1 MHRVLTVGLVALAL
15 STTGCAQRS
24 AESAIAKAEGAVAAI
39 QADAE
44 KVAPTELK
52 ALTDSLAAMKARVA
66 TGDYSGAMM
75 GARQAA
81 TMTRDLE
88 ANLATRRDQ
97 LNAAFTSISAELPKQ
112 LETVTAKVAEL
123 GAMKRVPA
131 AIDAAKFATLKA
143 EVGTWATAWTTAS
156 DAFKAGNLAE
166 AMASAN
172 RIKAGVA
179 AAMKTLGM
187 E

>member
-1 MHRVLTVGLVALAL
+1 MYRRLSFGLMALAL
-15 STTGCAQRS
+15 STTGCAKRS

-44 KVAPTELK
+44 KVAPMELK
-52 ALTDSLAAMKARVA
+52 ALTDTLVAMKARVA

-75 GARQAA
+75 GARQAG
-81 TMTRDLE
+81 TMTRDLK

-123 GAMKRVPA
+123 GAMKKLPA
-131 AIDAAKFATLKA
+131 TIDAAKFATLKV
-143 EVGTWATAWTTAS
+143 EVGTWGTAWTAATES
-156 DAFKAGNLAE
+156 FKAGNLAE

-179 AAMKTLGM
+179 DAMKTLGLS
-187 E
+187 